1 MVAQFLLCAASGRCG
16 LLVAAIAVLG
26 FFGSPA
32 GPANSAIAREGGD
45 SRGALHWIG
54 TWGTAPQ
61 AAIPGRAQTF
71 GKQTLRLIV
80 HVSAGGRKVRIKIS
94 NTFGDQPLHVGGA
107 HLALRADGADID
119 AATDRTMTFR
129 GKLSTT
135 VPAHSTV
142 VSDAVDMDVPALS
155 DLAISLFLPETA
167 AAATSHILA
176 KQTSYVSGGTGDST
190 GAVKF
195 SVAQTITDW
204 PFLTGVDVAASSHG
218 GSIVALGSSLTDGDG
233 STTNANR
240 RWPDVLAERLQ
251 KDADG
256 NKELGVLN
264 EGIIGNRLLSDFD
277 SPRQAG
283 GPPPLGAV
291 FAQLARALGR
301 SGVKRFERD
310 VLAQAG
316 VKYVILALGVND
328 ILFPDSFIPATEA
341 VNSQS
346 IISGNRQLIARAHK
360 TGVRVI
366 GTTIPPFKHAIFRN
380 PFFDRFYTPGKEKVR
395 QEVNGWIRS
404 SGEFDGVIEFDQAV
418 RDPDHPTQI
427 LPTYDSGDH
436 LHVNDAGNVAQGDA
450 ISLALFKER

>member
-61 AAIPGRAQTF
+61 AALPGRAQT
-71 GKQTLRLIV
+71 
-80 HVSAGGRKVRIKIS
+80 
-94 NTFGDQPLHVGGA
+94 
-107 HLALRADGADID
+107 
-119 AATDRTMTFR
+119 
-129 GKLSTT
+129 
-135 VPAHSTV
+135 
-142 VSDAVDMDVPALS
+142 
-155 DLAISLFLPETA
+155 
-167 AAATSHILA
+167 LA
-176 KQTSYVSGGTGDST
+176 KQTRYVSGGTGDST

-264 EGIIGNRLLSDFD
+264 E
-277 SPRQAG
+277 
-283 GPPPLGAV
+283 
-291 FAQLARALGR
+291 
-301 SGVKRFERD
+301 
-310 VLAQAG
+310 
-316 VKYVILALGVND
+316 
-328 ILFPDSFIPATEA
+328 
-341 VNSQS
+341 
-346 IISGNRQLIARAHK
+346 
-360 TGVRVI
+360 
-366 GTTIPPFKHAIFRN
+366 
-380 PFFDRFYTPGKEKVR
+380 
-395 QEVNGWIRS
+395 
-404 SGEFDGVIEFDQAV
+404 
-418 RDPDHPTQI
+418 
-427 LPTYDSGDH
+427 
-436 LHVNDAGNVAQGDA
+436 
-450 ISLALFKER
+450 